1 MDASEK
7 TVHAESAVVVFKELP
22 AAQHRKIG
30 TAELNVPATLNSLT
44 TEMVEQLLQ
53 QLLVWQSDSSVV
65 CVMISGSGEKAFCA
79 GGDVQALRNSSL
91 ATPGGPC
98 VEAENFFA
106 REYRLDYLIH
116 TFGKPVVVW
125 GDGIVMGGGLGIFA
139 GASHR
144 VVTETSRFAMPE
156 VSIGLYPDVGGSF
169 FLNQM
174 PAQVGRFLALT
185 GAAFNAAD
193 ALYVGIAD
201 VFIQRSQFDTVL
213 AKLQGGAPATHDAMS
228 MLLTSCRAATV
239 DETTADEATATVTP
253 TVGNI
258 EPHIDTINALCS
270 GDNIETVFERIA
282 TLQTDDAWLLKAQK
296 TLLQGSPLSVVLI
309 DLQLARSVGQPL
321 AKVLNAELL
330 LSTNIIRYPE
340 FAEGVRALLVDKD
353 RKPKWQFSNIA
364 AIPEALIESFF
375 SAPWQES
382 PLADL

>member
-7 TVHAESAVVVFKELP
+7 TVHADGAVVVFNELP

-44 TEMVEQLLQ
+44 IEMVEQLLQ
-53 QLLVWQSDSSVV
+53 QLLVWQRDSSVV

-116 TFGKPVVVW
+116 TFGKPIVVW

-201 VFIQRSQFDTVL
+201 VFIQRNQFDTVL
-213 AKLQGGAPATHDAMS
+213 AKLQGGAPATHEAMS
-228 MLLTSCRAATV
+228 MLLASCMLATG
-239 DETTADEATATVTP
+239 DEKTATVAP
-253 TVGNI
+253 AVGNI
-258 EPHIDTINALCS
+258 ESHIDTINALCN
-270 GDNIETVFERIA
+270 GDNIQTVFERIA

-296 TLLQGSPLSVVLI
+296 TLLQGSPLSVLLI

-321 AKVLNAELL
+321 AQVLNAELL

-353 RKPKWQFSNIA
+353 RKPKWQYSHIA

-375 SAPWQES
+375 SAPWQEN
-382 PLADL
+382 PLADLSSVTI

>member
-7 TVHAESAVVVFKELP
+7 TVHADGAVVVFNELP

-44 TEMVEQLLQ
+44 IEMVEQLLQ
-53 QLLVWQSDSSVV
+53 QLLVWQRDSSVV

-116 TFGKPVVVW
+116 TFGKPIVVW

-201 VFIQRSQFDTVL
+201 VFIQRNQFDTVL
-213 AKLQGGAPATHDAMS
+213 AKLQGGVPATHEAMS
-228 MLLTSCRAATV
+228 MLLASCMLA
-239 DETTADEATATVTP
+239 TADKKIATVTP
-253 TVGNI
+253 AVGNI
-258 EPHIDTINALCS
+258 ESHIDTINALCN
-270 GDNIETVFERIA
+270 GDNIQTVFERIA
-282 TLQTDDAWLLKAQK
+282 TLQTDDAWLPKAKK
-296 TLLQGSPLSVVLI
+296 TLLHGSPLSVLLI

-321 AKVLNAELL
+321 AQVLNAELL

-353 RKPKWQFSNIA
+353 RKPKWQYSNIA

-375 SAPWQES
+375 SAPWQDN